1 MISNILAE
9 RLGEADEFFNSS
21 SESEFSA
28 GLKVFSEGLNKGSR
42 FSFIV
47 VDQRENALSSKY

>member
-9 RLGEADEFFNSS
+9 RLAETDEFFNNSS
-21 SESEFSA
+21 DNELQP
-28 GLKVFSEGLNKGSR
+28 GLKVFSEGQNKGSR

-47 VDQRENALSSKY
+47 VD

>member
-9 RLGEADEFFNSS
+9 RLGELELNNSEARRIS
-21 SESEFSA
+21 MLQQRQA
-28 GLKVFSEGLNKGSR
+28 GLRVSSEGLNKGSR

-47 VDQRENALSSKY
+47 VNQRPPA